1 MNTNDIILT
10 PYNNNDEER
19 TEVPTSPLLHHSS
32 SLFLHSVPHP
42 TNRHGRNSDTMLGIE
57 NDNDGEPQENDDGM
71 NRHDTTVVVSPID
84 TTFTTE
90 VRVRLTCDS
99 CKLTRT
105 HKETYL
111 HLSWEIGSISSSSAM
126 IDDDD
131 DMCST
136 NSHCVEEGLRRF
148 FAPCTQQLKCEQCF
162 GDTATQVMEI
172 TALPPVLLLHLKRFI
187 VDYSPDWSSLSY
199 RKNHSAVDLNEVISV
214 NVHDDDDD
222 DDDNRG
228 VLTEFL
234 ALDCRMT
241 KQLASTAA
249 AGSNSVLPRTM
260 TTTASKYALRSV
272 VNHIGAS
279 ANCGHYTADA
289 QRGEQ
294 KEWFRFNDTHV
305 SSVSA
310 TEVMEQSKQTAYMCL
325 YELV

>member
-1 MNTNDIILT
+1 M
-10 PYNNNDEER
+10 
-19 TEVPTSPLLHHSS
+19 
-32 SLFLHSVPHP
+32 
-42 TNRHGRNSDTMLGIE
+42 
-57 NDNDGEPQENDDGM
+57 
-71 NRHDTTVVVSPID
+71 
-84 TTFTTE
+84 
-90 VRVRLTCDS
+90 
-99 CKLTRT
+99 
-105 HKETYL
+105 
-111 HLSWEIGSISSSSAM
+111 
-126 IDDDD
+126 
-131 DMCST
+131 
-136 NSHCVEEGLRRF
+136 
-148 FAPCTQQLKCEQCF
+148 
-162 GDTATQVMEI
+162 
-172 TALPPVLLLHLKRFI
+172 PPVLLLHLKRFI